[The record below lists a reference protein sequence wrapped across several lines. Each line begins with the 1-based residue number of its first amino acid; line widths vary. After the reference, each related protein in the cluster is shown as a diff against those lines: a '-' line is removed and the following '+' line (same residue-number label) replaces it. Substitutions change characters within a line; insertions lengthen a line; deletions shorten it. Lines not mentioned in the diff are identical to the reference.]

1 MNNYY
6 KSFILNKIE
15 SNRFLDE
22 ILLILFIFFIF
33 LLICSIIIFINQNI
47 NNKKNIR
54 KLMNFEKNL
63 IYIKKLYN
71 TGLINEQVYKERV
84 TNLKKKINL
93 L

>member
-71 TGLINEQVYKERV
+71 SGQINAQVYKERV
-84 TNLKKKINL
+84 TNLKNKFNL

>member
-71 TGLINEQVYKERV
+71 SGQINAQVYKERV

>member
-71 TGLINEQVYKERV
+71 SGQINAQV
-84 TNLKKKINL
+84 
-93 L
+93 

>member
-71 TGLINEQVYKERV
+71 TGQINAQVYKERV